1 MPSDEMTWQEAVRF
15 ILEDSDQPLHY
26 QRITEMIGDRGL
38 RALSGATPSAT
49 VRACLFSMVDPGN
62 SSYDDRIR
70 RVTRGVYEF
79 FSTEDGQQ
87 AEEQEVK
94 DVEEEEKTQ
103 DTIGVPAF
111 GLHWEKDKVKWK
123 KPGEILG
130 RQMRDADAVNFSDQQ
145 GVYVLHKDR
154 SVVYIGKT
162 NDSLFERLY
171 SHNKSRKALRW
182 DRFSWF
188 GFRKVDEKGELN
200 EPRDDFNLK
209 HVVSILEAV
218 LIESLEPPVNGQRGE
233 FMGDLY
239 EQVPNSEIA
248 QRQSREFLQNLVG

>member
-1 MPSDEMTWQEAVRF
+1 MPSDEMTWQEAVGF
-15 ILEDSDQPLHY
+15 ILVDSDQPLHY

-62 SSYDDRIR
+62 SSYDERIR

-79 FSTEDGQQ
+79 VSKEDGQQ
-87 AEEQEVK
+87 AEEQEVN

-103 DTIGVPAF
+103 ETIGVPAF
-111 GLHWEKDKVKWK
+111 GLHWKKGKVKWK

-130 RQMRDADAVNFSDQQ
+130 RQMRDADAVNFADQQ
-145 GVYVLHKDR
+145 GVYLLHKDR
-154 SVVYIGKT
+154 TVVYVGRT
-162 NDSLFERLY
+162 SDGLFERLY

-188 GFRKVDEKGELN
+188 GFRSVDKNGELN
-200 EPRDDFNLK
+200 EPRNDFILK

-218 LIESLEPPVNGQRGE
+218 LIETLEPPVNGQRGE
-233 FMGDLY
+233 YMGELY
-239 EQVPNSEIA
+239 VQVPDSEIA